1 MQSYRSSHLD
11 TLEYYYALASPWSY
25 LGNDRLRASA
35 DEFGFSIDPII
46 IDYDVMFEAAGTV
59 PLPQRPRL
67 RKEYRLVD
75 LARWAAFRDVPI
87 NVEPKFYQGEVEE
100 PNERDGALM
109 VVAAKLEGMDSLKL
123 AHAISRALWAEER
136 FPFVEAELIDIA
148 NSEGFDGA
156 ALWTRAHE
164 ADVAE
169 KYEEDTR
176 KSVERG
182 VFGMPFYILR
192 GAPYWGQDRLELLA
206 HHAAESVTPSAN
218 SSDT

>member
-1 MQSYRSSHLD
+1 ME
-11 TLEYYYALASPWSY
+11 TLEYFYALASPWSY
-25 LGNDRLRASA
+25 LGNDRLRAIA
-35 DEFGFSIDPII
+35 RDHGLSIDPII
-46 IDYDVMFEAAGTV
+46 IDYDVMFEAAETV

-75 LARWAAFRDVPI
+75 LARWAAFRGVPI

-123 AHAISRALWAEER
+123 AHAISRALWVEER

-148 NSEGFDGA
+148 DGEGFDGM
-156 ALWTRAHE
+156 ALWNRSRD
-164 ADVAE
+164 ADVAA

-176 KSVERG
+176 TSVERG

-192 GAPYWGQDRLELLA
+192 GEPYWGQDRLELLE
-206 HHAAESVTPSAN
+206 HRLRGSHI
-218 SSDT
+218 